1 MTLIVAKY
9 VFPGDVQMQAGDLC
23 VDHEVHEA
31 TLKYIAKKNCTLG
44 NHEGTQKYIVKKYYT
59 L

>member
-1 MTLIVAKY
+1 
-9 VFPGDVQMQAGDLC
+9 MQAGDLC